1 MTRAR
6 DNADGARL
14 DAPIA
19 GPTFTGTVAI
29 PNVANLETAVVA
41 NTAKVTN
48 YNQTLADINAL
59 DVTELGTVTSGVL
72 EDAVTY
78 RNINQ
83 DLATS
88 DSPKF
93 SDVSWDGSGVIT
105 PVNVAATS
113 TLASGSTTSL
123 ATLNITEEGIYSVF
137 CNLRWGFTN
146 SNSGFMRIF
155 LYSGSEIGNQ
165 KMQFELVAVVAGN
178 ANLNI
183 HTSWIMNF
191 HNYDQYPYAV
201 ILKAYNHG
209 ATTRFHQNDTNGYTN
224 FGAIKFA
231 RSSIT
236 SAGATQIGT

>member
-1 MTRAR
+1 MSGIIG
-6 DNADGARL
+6 GA
-14 DAPIA
+14 
-19 GPTFTGTVAI
+19 GS
-29 PNVANLETAVVA
+29 
-41 NTAKVTN
+41 K
-48 YNQTLADINAL
+48 
-59 DVTELGTVTSGVL
+59 SGVIGL
-72 EDAVTY
+72 T
-78 RNINQ
+78 
-83 DLATS
+83 
-88 DSPKF
+88 PKF

-113 TLASGSTTSL
+113 TLASGSTTGL

-146 SNSGFMRIF
+146 VNNGYLRIY
-155 LYSGSEIGNQ
+155 LYSGSEISNQ
-165 KMQFELVAVVAGN
+165 KMQFEQVAVVSGN

-191 HNYDQYPYAV
+191 HNYAQYPYAV
-201 ILKAYNHG
+201 ILKAYNIG
-209 ATTRFHQNDTNGYTN
+209 SNTRFHQNDSNGYTN

>member
-1 MTRAR
+1 MSRAR
-6 DNADGARL
+6 ILADYVSSGDELAL
-14 DAPIA
+14 KAPLA
-19 GPTFTGTVAI
+19 SPAFTGTPTGITA
-29 PNVANLETAVVA
+29 AHLEAGV
-41 NTAKVTN
+41 
-48 YNQTLADINAL
+48 LPS
-59 DVTELGTVTSGVL
+59 DVTGGSGLTALGTVASGTL

-83 DLATS
+83 DLGTS

-105 PVNVAATS
+105 PVSVAATS

-137 CNLRWGFTN
+137 CNLRWGFTDTN
-146 SNSGFMRIF
+146 NGYMRIF

-165 KMQFELVAVVAGN
+165 KMQFEQIGVAGGN
-178 ANLNI
+178 ANVNI

-201 ILKAYNHG
+201 ILKAYNTG
-209 ATTRFHQNDTNGYTN
+209 ATSRFHQNDANGYAN

-231 RSSIT
+231 RSSTT
-236 SAGATQIGT
+236 SAGATQIGL

>member
-1 MTRAR
+1 MTKAR
-6 DNADGARL
+6 ILANYVSSDDELAL
-14 DAPIA
+14 KAPLA
-19 GPTFTGTVAI
+19 SPAFTGTPTGITA
-29 PNVANLETAVVA
+29 AHLEAGV
-41 NTAKVTN
+41 
-48 YNQTLADINAL
+48 LPS
-59 DVTELGTVTSGVL
+59 DVTGGSGLTALGTVTSGVL

-83 DLATS
+83 DLGTS

-105 PVNVAATS
+105 PVSVAATS

-137 CNLRWGFTN
+137 CNLRWGFTDTN
-146 SNSGFMRIF
+146 NGYMRIF

-165 KMQFELVAVVAGN
+165 KMQFEQIGVAGGN
-178 ANLNI
+178 ANVNI

-201 ILKAYNHG
+201 ILKAYNTG
-209 ATTRFHQNDTNGYTN
+209 ATSRFHQNDANGYAN

-231 RSSIT
+231 RSSTT
-236 SAGATQIGT
+236 SAGATQIGL